1 MQVNSEVLF
10 AQLDK
15 IDQQLQSGELESAVA
30 EALTLHHA
38 LVDFFSNTPADQLDL
53 VELNGLRIAL
63 NIRIELLKKRQIE
76 VQNEVAA
83 LGQVGSNKVSRTYLA
98 K

>member
-1 MQVNSEVLF
+1 MQVNSDVLF
-10 AQLDK
+10 IQLDK
-15 IDQQLQSGELESAVA
+15 IDRQLQSGELESAVA
-30 EALTLHHA
+30 EAVTLHQA
-38 LVDFFSNTPADQLDL
+38 LVDCLTDTPSEQLDL
-53 VELNGLRIAL
+53 AELNRLRTEL

-83 LGQVGSNKVSRTYLA
+83 LSQVGSNKVSRTYLA

>member
-10 AQLDK
+10 TQLDK

-30 EALTLHHA
+30 EAVTLHQA
-38 LVDFFSNTPADQLDL
+38 LVDCFKSTPSEQLDL
-53 VELNGLRIAL
+53 MELNRLRTEL
-63 NIRIELLKKRQIE
+63 NKRIELLKKRQIE

-83 LGQVGSNKVSRTYLA
+83 LSQVGSNKVSRTYLA